1 MDIDWTKHCDKFTD
15 HSYLSL
21 YKLLIKDKTPK
32 NILEIG
38 VRLGAPFYYW
48 RDILVNNY
56 PLPSIIGIDNRSLEQ
71 ASKEDGLQALPVPE
85 HWGTF
90 IHADFRAV
98 DNNTLPDFDIIVDD
112 GSHWVEDQIDSL
124 NKFYTKVL
132 KDGLM
137 IIEDIKSLDNA
148 NEIVN
153 NFEGDK
159 DKLMIIDRRFILGRS
174 DDILV
179 IFYNT

>member
-1 MDIDWTKHCDKFTD
+1 MDIDWKEHCDKFTD
-15 HSYLSL
+15 HSYLSV
-21 YKLLIKDKTPK
+21 YRFFIKDKTPK

-48 RDILVNNY
+48 RDIIINNY
-56 PLPSIIGIDNRSLEQ
+56 PLPNIVGIDNRSLEQ
-71 ASKEDGLQALPVPE
+71 ASKQDGLPALPVPE

-90 IHADFRAV
+90 IHADFRSI
-98 DNNTLPDFDIIVDD
+98 DNDTLPDFDVIVDD
-112 GSHWVEDQIDSL
+112 ASHWAKDQIDSL
-124 NKFYTKVL
+124 NKFYTKVT

-137 IIEDIKSLDNA
+137 IIEDVKSLENA

-159 DKLMIIDRRFILGRS
+159 DKLMIIDRRFILDRS
-174 DDILV
+174 DDILI
-179 IFYNT
+179 IFYNI